1 MARHQEISP
10 YLRRPIR
17 QDWQAVWLEQETRKL
32 DEAEKEKSNA
42 TLPRN
47 SDR

>member
-1 MARHQEISP
+1 MAALPNSP
-10 YLRRPIR
+10 YLSRKPR
-17 QDWQAVWLEQETRKL
+17 DWKAVWVEQETRKL
-32 DEAEKEKSNA
+32 DAAEKEKSNA